1 MESSCNITSCKWC
14 FSHSWH
20 TTQSTYLCS
29 MDLSSSQFLLW
40 AWASYAMH
48 FRLSKAFSLSW
59 WMHLRDWS
67 MLFHTVDG
75 AYQTSLFIIWS
86 SQPFKSRRWKSENS
100 DIVVCSPL
108 HTTILILVSRPSNL
122 QLKTKGHLSALQ
134 QGHSYHSPMVPWKQT
149 LSIPVSYGTRAHL
162 IQWEWRIQSWNWCQA
177 STTSMSIVDGRMSQ
191 AILLSLIPPYSKT
204 Q

>member
-86 SQPFKSRRWKSENS
+86 SQPLESRRWKSKNL
-100 DIVVCSPL
+100 DIVVCLPL
-108 HTTILILVSRPSNL
+108 HTTILINNL
-122 QLKTKGHLSALQ
+122 DFSFKTKQ
-134 QGHSYHSPMVPWKQT
+134 PTVENQGSFV
-149 LSIPVSYGTRAHL
+149 SITTGTFIPLTHGAMKADFEYSSELWDKSSLNPVGMEDTKLELMPSFHYIHEHCR
-162 IQWEWRIQSWNWCQA
+162 W
-177 STTSMSIVDGRMSQ
+177 
-191 AILLSLIPPYSKT
+191 
-204 Q
+204 